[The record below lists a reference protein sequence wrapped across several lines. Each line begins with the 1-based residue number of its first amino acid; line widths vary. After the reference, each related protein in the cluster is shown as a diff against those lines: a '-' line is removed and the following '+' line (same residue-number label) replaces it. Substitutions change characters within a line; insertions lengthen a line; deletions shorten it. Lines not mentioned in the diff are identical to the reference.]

1 LALTH
6 PGRFQEYSRDITGIF
21 RKCFGNVYGG
31 GIIRYGK
38 GANTRGRSREAVSGT
53 GGLSVGEGWK
63 APIGTKTAAL
73 FPFSPRGGDRSTWSS
88 QAQFPREAISTEL
101 GMTAE
106 IIIQTAISGIL
117 MGFIYALIAAGL
129 SLIFGLMEIVNF
141 AHGEFMMISMY
152 TAFWLFM
159 LFGLDPIFSIPLCA
173 LLLFLV
179 GVATH
184 HGIIKRILHA
194 PMLVQLTAT
203 FGLAIFLRSLAQ
215 FLWTPDFRA
224 VTDPIASGRVEILG
238 IYLGIPQ
245 IVASAGCILAFAL
258 LYGFINYTET
268 GLALQATA
276 QDREAA
282 SLMGI
287 RTDRMYALGWG
298 IGSACVGVAGALLS
312 NYYFIFPEVGLLFAL
327 IAYVAVAMGGFGSII
342 GALVAGVLIG
352 LIEALGGL
360 LIDPAFKY
368 AIIFMVYLGV
378 VISRP
383 QGIFGRY

>member
-1 LALTH
+1 
-6 PGRFQEYSRDITGIF
+6 
-21 RKCFGNVYGG
+21 
-31 GIIRYGK
+31 
-38 GANTRGRSREAVSGT
+38 
-53 GGLSVGEGWK
+53 
-63 APIGTKTAAL
+63 
-73 FPFSPRGGDRSTWSS
+73 
-88 QAQFPREAISTEL
+88 
-101 GMTAE
+101 MTAE
-106 IIIQTAISGIL
+106 IIIQTMISGIL

-141 AHGEFMMISMY
+141 AHGEFLMISMY

-159 LFGLDPIFSIPLCA
+159 LFGLDPILSIPLCT

-179 GVATH
+179 GWATH

-215 FLWTPDFRA
+215 FLWTPDFR
-224 VTDPIASGRVEILG
+224 TITNPIASGRVEILG
-238 IYLGIPQ
+238 MYLGIPQ
-245 IVASAGCILAFAL
+245 IVASVGCILAFAL

-298 IGSACVGVAGALLS
+298 IGAACVGVAGALLS

-368 AIIFMVYLGV
+368 VVIFTVYLGV
-378 VISRP
+378 VIIRP
-383 QGIFGRY
+383 RGFFGRY